1 MTVTMEEDRE
11 KLKHLIGHWVE
22 HNRSHEASY
31 SEWAVKAREM
41 GDEPSA
47 GLIDEAVKLMQDA
60 DALLLGALDKL
71 Q

>member
-1 MTVTMEEDRE
+1 MTMEEDRK

-41 GDEPSA
+41 GDVPSA
-47 GLIDEAVKLMQDA
+47 ELIDEAVMMMKDA
-60 DALLLGALDKL
+60 DEFLLKALGEL

>member
-1 MTVTMEEDRE
+1 MTVTMEEDRK

-31 SEWAVKAREM
+31 SEWAVKARRM

-47 GLIDEAVKLMQDA
+47 ELIDEAVNLMKDA
-60 DALLLGALDKL
+60 DALLLRALAKL